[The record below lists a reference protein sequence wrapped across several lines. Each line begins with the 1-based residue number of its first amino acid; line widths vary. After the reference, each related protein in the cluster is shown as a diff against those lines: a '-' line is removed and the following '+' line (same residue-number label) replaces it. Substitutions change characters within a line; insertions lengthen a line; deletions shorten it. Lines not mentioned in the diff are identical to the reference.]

1 MALLHIIYL
10 EELLSGKVKS
20 KKYKVLDR
28 IRFFFEKHGFSV
40 CSTLANF
47 LGINVKNVR
56 LFFIYASF
64 TTIIGGFIMYLIIG
78 FLFKLRGM
86 IYRKRTSVFD
96 L

>member
-1 MALLHIIYL
+1 M
-10 EELLSGKVKS
+10 KS

-64 TTIIGGFIMYLIIG
+64 TTIIGGFLMYLIIG
-78 FLFKLRGM
+78 FLFKLKGM

>member
-1 MALLHIIYL
+1 M

-64 TTIIGGFIMYLIIG
+64 TTIIGGFVMYLTIG
-78 FLFKLRGM
+78 FLFKLKGM

-96 L
+96 I

>member
-1 MALLHIIYL
+1 M
-10 EELLSGKVKS
+10 LSGKVKL

>member
-1 MALLHIIYL
+1 M
-10 EELLSGKVKS
+10 KS

-64 TTIIGGFIMYLIIG
+64 TTIIGGFIMYLTIG

>member
-1 MALLHIIYL
+1 MASLHIIYL

>member
-1 MALLHIIYL
+1 M
-10 EELLSGKVKS
+10 EELWSGKVKS

-64 TTIIGGFIMYLIIG
+64 TTIIGGFLMYLIIG
-78 FLFKLRGM
+78 FLFKLKGM

-96 L
+96 I

>member
-1 MALLHIIYL
+1 M
-10 EELLSGKVKS
+10 KS

-64 TTIIGGFIMYLIIG
+64 TTIIGGFITYLIIG
-78 FLFKLRGM
+78 FLFKLKGM

-96 L
+96 I

>member
-1 MALLHIIYL
+1 M
-10 EELLSGKVKS
+10 KS

-28 IRFFFEKHGFSV
+28 IRFFFEKHVFSV

-64 TTIIGGFIMYLIIG
+64 TTIIGGFIIYLIVG
-78 FLFKLRGM
+78 FLFKLKGM

>member
-1 MALLHIIYL
+1 M

-64 TTIIGGFIMYLIIG
+64 TTIIGGFIMYLIVG
-78 FLFKLRGM
+78 FLFKLKGM

>member
-1 MALLHIIYL
+1 M

>member
-1 MALLHIIYL
+1 
-10 EELLSGKVKS
+10 VKS

-64 TTIIGGFIMYLIIG
+64 TTIIGGFVMYLTIG
-78 FLFKLRGM
+78 FLFKLKGM

>member
-1 MALLHIIYL
+1 MKL
-10 EELLSGKVKS
+10 

-64 TTIIGGFIMYLIIG
+64 TTIIGGFIMYLTIG